1 MKKFLTVLATLT
13 TAALTTALL
22 TVPASA
28 QSAMTMGHSGAFHAL
43 GAPTSGKAILD
54 SSGGKTVL
62 KLEGLKTEPGP
73 GLQVWL
79 YVGKSPAK
87 GTPDVAIVK
96 GKYLKV
102 GELKTF
108 SGDFSF
114 PVPAGTKIG
123 DYKSVV
129 LWCANVKTAFGSAPL
144 N

>member
-1 MKKFLTVLATLT
+1 MKKFLTVLTALT
-13 TAALTTALL
+13 TTALL
-22 TVPASA
+22 AVPASA
-28 QSAMTMGHSGAFHAL
+28 QTMSHGGAFHTL
-43 GAPTSGKAILD
+43 GAPTSGKASL
-54 SSGGKTVL
+54 SEVGGKATL

-87 GTPDVAIVK
+87 GTPDATIA
-96 GKYLKV
+96 GGRYLKL

-108 SGDFSF
+108 SGNFSF
-114 PVPAGTKIG
+114 AVPKGTKLA
-123 DYKSVV
+123 DYQSVV

>member
-1 MKKFLTVLATLT
+1 MKTFLTTLTALT
-13 TAALTTALL
+13 TAALLASS
-22 TVPASA
+22 ASA
-28 QSAMTMGHSGAFHAL
+28 QTMSHSGAFHTL
-43 GAPTSGKAILD
+43 GAPTSGKASLV
-54 SSGGKTVL
+54 SSGGKTTL

-87 GTPDVAIVK
+87 GTSDATIVK
-96 GKYLKV
+96 GRYLKL

-108 SGDFSF
+108 SGNFSF
-114 PVPAGTKIG
+114 PVPLSAKLA

-129 LWCANVKTAFGSAPL
+129 LWCGNVKTAFGSAPL

>member
-1 MKKFLTVLATLT
+1 MKKFLTILT
-13 TAALTTALL
+13 ALTAAALL
-22 TVPASA
+22 AVSASA
-28 QSAMTMGHSGAFHAL
+28 QSAMMSHAGAFHTL
-43 GAPTSGKAILD
+43 GAPTSGQASL
-54 SSGGKTVL
+54 SEVGGKATL
-62 KLEGLKTEPGP
+62 KLEGFKTEPGP

-87 GTPDVAIVK
+87 GTPDATILK
-96 GKYLKV
+96 GRYLKV

-108 SGDFSF
+108 SGNFSF
-114 PVPAGTKIG
+114 PVPKGTKIA